1 MTDTKHRIKDDHL
14 VSASLLEK
22 IDKLR
27 EKNVGQHIP
36 LPQLVVVGDQSSGKS
51 SLLESL
57 TGIPFPRDVELCTR
71 YATQITQQRDEVSSV
86 TVSITAGPFAT
97 DKHKAWVEGYQ
108 TDPLSPEDFRARFP
122 KILREVNSRMGIRMG
137 GEPESGYSSDEGEGF
152 FGLLAKDGTGNRVFS
167 DDVLKIE
174 IRGPSVDY
182 LTVIDVPGIFRT
194 PTEGITTMD
203 DMSLVRDM
211 VTRYIKDKRT
221 IILAVLPCNID
232 ISNQEILTLAAN
244 YDPSGERTL
253 GILTKPDLVTE
264 PSGQAAV
271 CNIVLGKRK
280 QLTLGYYVV
289 RSRGADQDDKDFARR
304 EEMFNKAPWNTLPRE
319 RVGVRALKERLA
331 ELLSDITGSAFP
343 EIRNEIDEQLR
354 QARRQLEQLGPS
366 RQDDHEQRKYLS
378 GIAGRFQAM
387 VRQALEA
394 QYSGNDAFGKN
405 KLRLVTQVV
414 SLAHVF
420 DENFRENGLAR
431 RFELDPDAQTEH
443 ALPKQANMVA
453 EKMQCMNLEKEVED
467 LKDIVCSGYS
477 ASGPQDGIMEWLK
490 ELHLGYRGMN
500 LGSSSSSVWESAW
513 TEQSCKWPDMSR
525 EFVSRVV
532 LAIHG
537 FIREALDHVCADR
550 RVRNQLWSTVRSE
563 LLERYRAA
571 MRAAEQLV
579 AAEREGKP
587 YTLDHRFNESRQ
599 RARGE
604 RMARRLKE
612 LGGHDARIDIKPAA
626 FSIAQVRNVT
636 VNKSNLDDVV
646 EALHDDLHAYYDI
659 ARKRFVD
666 SLVTQVVNYHLL
678 FGPPEVTP
686 LGVFSQDWVIGLKPH
701 QLEAIAGE
709 KPSTRDTRQALGR
722 KIADLTAA
730 REIVQ

>member
-1 MTDTKHRIKDDHL
+1 MADTEHRIRDNHL

-22 IDKLR
+22 IDRLR

-71 YATQITQQRDEVSSV
+71 YATQITQQRDKVPSV
-86 TVSITAGPFAT
+86 TVSITAGPKAS
-97 DKHKAWVEGYQ
+97 DAHKSWVEGYH

-122 KILREVNSRMGIRMG
+122 QILREVNSRMGIRMG
-137 GEPESGYSSDEGEGF
+137 GGSDSGYASDEGRSAEDRVGR
-152 FGLLAKDGTGNRVFS
+152 RVFS

-194 PTEGITTMD
+194 PTEGVTTME
-203 DMSLVRDM
+203 DMSLVRSM

-232 ISNQEILTLAAN
+232 ISNQEILTLAAK
-244 YDPSGERTL
+244 YDTTGERTL

-271 CNIVLGKRK
+271 CNIVLGRRK
-280 QLTLGYYVV
+280 QLTLGYYIV
-289 RSRGADQDDKDFARR
+289 RSRGADQDDDGFARR
-304 EEMFNKAPWNTLPRE
+304 EELFNEAPWNTLPKE

-331 ELLSDITGSAFP
+331 ELLSDITRSAFP
-343 EIRNEIDEQLR
+343 EIRNEIDEELR
-354 QARRQLEQLGPS
+354 QAQRLFDELGPS
-366 RQDDHEQRKYLS
+366 RKDDHEQRKYLS

-394 QYSGNDAFGKN
+394 QYSGNNAFDGY
-405 KLRLVTQVV
+405 KLRLVTRVV
-414 SLAHVF
+414 SLADDF
-420 DENFRENGLAR
+420 DQLFRDKGLVR
-431 RFELDPDAQTEH
+431 RFEVLDPDAELEGEPPVRTNVMVE
-443 ALPKQANMVA
+443 NMRTID
-453 EKMQCMNLEKEVED
+453 MTKEFED
-467 LKDIVCSGYS
+467 LKGIICSGYD
-477 ASGPQDGIMEWLK
+477 ASDPQDGIMRWIA
-490 ELHLGYRGMN
+490 ELHMGYRGMD
-500 LGSSSSSVWESAW
+500 LGNSSNSVWASAW
-513 TEQSCKWPDMSR
+513 TEQSRKWPGMSR
-525 EFVSRVV
+525 EFVSQII

-550 RVRNQLWSTVRSE
+550 RVRDQLWSSLRSE

-571 MRAAEQLV
+571 MGAAEQLV
-579 AAEREGKP
+579 AAERDGKP

-599 RARGE
+599 RARAE
-604 RMARRLKE
+604 RMARRLKQFVMHGRRE
-612 LGGHDARIDIKPAA
+612 DDETALV
-626 FSIAQVRNVT
+626 SIAQVRNVT
-636 VNKSNLDDVV
+636 VNKSNLEDVV
-646 EALHDDLHAYYDI
+646 ETLHDDLHAYYDI
-659 ARKRFVD
+659 ARRRFVD
-666 SLVTQVVNYHLL
+666 NLVNQVVNYHLL

-686 LGVFSQDWVIGLKPH
+686 LGVFSQDWVINLKPH
-701 QLEAIAGE
+701 QLDAIAGE
-709 KPSTRDTRQALGR
+709 KPSTRDTRQALER

-730 REIVQ
+730 REILH